1 MSSSNPANKNFT
13 REHLFDCKGRVALVT
28 GIGLMITQALVANGA
43 KVYITG
49 RTSEK
54 LERVVEKYSE
64 GKDTIIPITS
74 DITSKDGIKKLVS
87 EIGSKESN
95 GLHILVNNAGISGST
110 FETSAK
116 SAEEAKKNLFDPESS
131 TFEDWTDVYRTNVAQ
146 IFFTTTAFLP
156 LLQKASESSPGWSSA
171 VINVTS
177 ISGLVK
183 SSQHHFQYNASKAA
197 ANHLTRMLASELAVG
212 NGLLVRVNAI
222 APGVFPSEMTA
233 GESGGDQKSALPK
246 EKYEEKIPADA
257 WARPGYGA
265 GRAFFGV
272 QPVVSAVGYD
282 RGLSNGS
289 SGPRTVQKLQETS
302 TPSFIRLPHSTRR
315 TEHDQITDRDLPGY
329 FTLSQPPRLSRCPER
344 AMRRVM
350 AEEKQRHHTAM
361 IGNVRNSYLASKRNQ
376 TNPLSVSRPMAQRTL
391 KPDVGSGE
399 RSLPGYPV
407 SADPSCRD
415 SRDQRALLR
424 EALGAA
430 VHCTALQWRAD
441 GRARAGGRHAVEEPG

>member
-1 MSSSNPANKNFT
+1 MISPLVRRHTRSIISRSAPAIISSSSFAQRVLPSINFPSNQSARSRASIPFQTVRMSSSNPANKNFT

-28 GIGLMITQALVANGA
+28 GGGSGIGLMITQALVANGA

-246 EKYEEKIPADA
+246 EKYEEKIPAG
-257 WARPGYGA
+257 RPG
-265 GRAFFGV
+265 R
-272 QPVVSAVGYD
+272 
-282 RGLSNGS
+282 
-289 SGPRTVQKLQETS
+289 
-302 TPSFIRLPHSTRR
+302 
-315 TEHDQITDRDLPGY
+315 DQD
-329 FTLSQPPRLSRCPER
+329 
-344 AMRRVM
+344 
-350 AEEKQRHHTAM
+350 
-361 IGNVRNSYLASKRNQ
+361 
-376 TNPLSVSRPMAQRTL
+376 MAQAVL
-391 KPDVGSGE
+391 
-399 RSLPGYPV
+399 SLVCNQYV
-407 SADPSCRD
+407 NAEVLVVD
-415 SRDQRALLR
+415 
-424 EALGAA
+424 GAYTVA
-430 VHCTALQWRAD
+430 IGQ
-441 GRARAGGRHAVEEPG
+441 